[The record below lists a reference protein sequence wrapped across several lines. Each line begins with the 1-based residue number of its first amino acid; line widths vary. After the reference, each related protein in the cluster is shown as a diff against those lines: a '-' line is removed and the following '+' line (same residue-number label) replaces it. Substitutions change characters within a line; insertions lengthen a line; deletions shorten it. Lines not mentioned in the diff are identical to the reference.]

1 MSPKANAVAQRLEDA
16 WQRWWLYSLLAG
28 GALAAGASAGVLL
41 LFVALDVVLQLPQ
54 AALLALFLTWASL
67 TLGLG
72 VALLVRSRR
81 GRRSLAAA
89 ARRVEMEFPELG
101 SHLINLVQLPQG
113 GTGTVAAF
121 RKAAVEQ
128 AAAAAGNVPFEQAGA
143 RETRWRRFLLALQTP
158 RDFAEAFTLLTA
170 LLALGAVLVLLTPR
184 WASAVNRVLHPWAFV
199 PSVGSVK
206 IVEVIPGDTDVPA
219 GVSVEVVARID
230 NPDHKAHPATLYV
243 RREGEAETAQAMTAD
258 EANEQFVA
266 ALPHVLAPLRYR
278 LQIGDSQTRLYAVG
292 VRPMPVVEEV
302 QIAYSFPAY
311 IDRPKQ
317 TVTQKHGDLDGPQF
331 AMADLT
337 IRSSTP
343 LSGGYLLVD
352 GQRVDGW
359 LEEDGRALGSYLFLQ
374 RSTTYTIHLI
384 SDAGQAN
391 PEPRLNQVK
400 VTPDLPPAVQLL
412 EPGREGQ
419 AAAGGKLAVVVR
431 AGDDYGLGAVRVE
444 MKPAEESAA
453 ETVVSWDKFANPTS
467 AVLRHELALDPARFK
482 PGQTLFVRALAADR
496 RKFDIDGRGLKLA
509 LRPQETSTPWHAV
522 RLITP
527 EAKAAEELAQLDA
540 LRAAL
545 GKILEQQVKARVT
558 AAEVPKRKAPAEA
571 TRLAGAVRAGQVE
584 VQLATVAVV
593 QSIGKADTE
602 ERLVIKRAANKLAF
616 GDMLEAVKQAEALA
630 KPEAAGPSKPAAALN
645 VTQDRIIDVLQRLLN
660 EVRRETADAMT
671 QTDRKPS
678 NELPPDVK
686 SKLAKLDDKLKELVK
701 QQKKVIEATQALA
714 KVPVEDFTEKE
725 KQLLKDLAATEDDWS
740 RFLADLHS
748 DLSKLPEQDFSN
760 PSLLQE
766 MVEVQTQLKMAEDAL
781 TKKSADIAVPLEQ
794 LGAEMAKEL
803 STNIEKWL
811 PDTPDRER
819 WSQEEPLTDDMK
831 AAPMAELPGELE
843 DIIGDLM
850 EQEEDLFDEMEDV
863 SSSWADSIDK
873 GAGWDAMDGPISNNS
888 AKGVTGNRLP
898 NTSEVAGRSGEGRSG
913 KSSGEFVGDSAVG
926 KGGRKTP
933 TRLTPD
939 AHVKGQ
945 VKDHSKDP
953 SGGATG
959 GGKESGAG
967 GEGLQGP
974 VPDRPE
980 RMMERLATRQAELR
994 NKAES
999 VDLQFQVHNY
1009 HHTDLRK
1016 MIDTM
1021 SGVEN
1026 DLRAGRYHNA
1036 LRRREVLLDGLGQ
1049 VKTYVKGEFSVRQD
1063 KTVNLPTDIQKEIL
1077 GTMQEASPAGWE
1089 GLNRQYFERLA
1100 APGPAPVET
1109 NKDKK

>member
-1 MSPKANAVAQRLEDA
+1 
-16 WQRWWLYSLLAG
+16 
-28 GALAAGASAGVLL
+28 
-41 LFVALDVVLQLPQ
+41 
-54 AALLALFLTWASL
+54 
-67 TLGLG
+67 
-72 VALLVRSRR
+72 
-81 GRRSLAAA
+81 
-89 ARRVEMEFPELG
+89 
-101 SHLINLVQLPQG
+101 
-113 GTGTVAAF
+113 
-121 RKAAVEQ
+121 
-128 AAAAAGNVPFEQAGA
+128 
-143 RETRWRRFLLALQTP
+143 
-158 RDFAEAFTLLTA
+158 
-170 LLALGAVLVLLTPR
+170 
-184 WASAVNRVLHPWAFV
+184 
-199 PSVGSVK
+199 
-206 IVEVIPGDTDVPA
+206 
-219 GVSVEVVARID
+219 
-230 NPDHKAHPATLYV
+230 
-243 RREGEAETAQAMTAD
+243 
-258 EANEQFVA
+258 
-266 ALPHVLAPLRYR
+266 
-278 LQIGDSQTRLYAVG
+278 
-292 VRPMPVVEEV
+292 
-302 QIAYSFPAY
+302 
-311 IDRPKQ
+311 
-317 TVTQKHGDLDGPQF
+317 
-331 AMADLT
+331 
-337 IRSSTP
+337 
-343 LSGGYLLVD
+343 
-352 GQRVDGW
+352 
-359 LEEDGRALGSYLFLQ
+359 
-374 RSTTYTIHLI
+374 
-384 SDAGQAN
+384 
-391 PEPRLNQVK
+391 
-400 VTPDLPPAVQLL
+400 
-412 EPGREGQ
+412 
-419 AAAGGKLAVVVR
+419 
-431 AGDDYGLGAVRVE
+431 
-444 MKPAEESAA
+444 
-453 ETVVSWDKFANPTS
+453 
-467 AVLRHELALDPARFK
+467 
-482 PGQTLFVRALAADR
+482 
-496 RKFDIDGRGLKLA
+496 
-509 LRPQETSTPWHAV
+509 
-522 RLITP
+522 
-527 EAKAAEELAQLDA
+527 
-540 LRAAL
+540 
-545 GKILEQQVKARVT
+545 
-558 AAEVPKRKAPAEA
+558 
-571 TRLAGAVRAGQVE
+571 
-584 VQLATVAVV
+584 
-593 QSIGKADTE
+593 
-602 ERLVIKRAANKLAF
+602 LAF

-1100 APGPAPVET
+1100 APGPSRRIRTRSSVGRLRLRNRSCEAASGKRVVDTVSKPQAAVGTDSQDSVRRYPPCATHSHPPSCAAWPSRPSSRPASRRRPLSPSISSRSSTTAATDAPSAT
-1109 NKDKK
+1109 CSGRSCSARAASSSPSRCRTCATGASARKRSPPPIPRWRR